1 MILAPQLSSPFR
13 QLLLVDF
20 ADLFEDPPQAVEIV
34 QLAADLRN
42 LRRMEANLASLAAGV
57 VDVEDPLRMALALDA
72 GGAGN
77 RRGMEGMAFKER
89 AAKDVVEGRKRS
101 EELAEPG
108 RGLLPGCPFFRP
120 GIMCH
125 LYR

>member
-1 MILAPQLSSPFR
+1 MILAPQLSSLFR

-20 ADLFEDPPQAVEIV
+20 ADLFEDPPQPVEVV
-34 QLAADLRN
+34 QLPTDLRN
-42 LRRMEANLASLAAGV
+42 LRGMEANLASLAPGV
-57 VDVEDPLRMALALDA
+57 VDVENPLQMALAISA
-72 GGAGN
+72 GGTGN
-77 RRGMEGMAFKER
+77 RSRMERVALKER

-108 RGLLPGCPFFRP
+108 RGLLEGCPVFHP
-120 GIMCH
+120 SLVSH